1 MNIRRA
7 IACTAVPL
15 LLVLA
20 GCSSEPGESVDT
32 GTPTPDATAEDPTS
46 GTCEGATVAYITPGL
61 SIPFW
66 RSLAVGIGRVA
77 DEVGATV
84 TDYDSDLSAST
95 QLQNAQDAITAGVD
109 AIIISP
115 TDSSSAPVVLETAMD
130 AGVPVVIADIGTD
143 SGEFVSF
150 VKTDNIAG
158 AAAAAEYLNELLA
171 EAGTQN
177 AEIGMIGISQT
188 RQNGKDRTQGFTETV
203 EAAGHSVL
211 ELLESTDYT
220 RSEGMALAQDL
231 LTANPDMVAL
241 FTQHDEATLG
251 ALTALETANA
261 LDRVILVGFD
271 GSTDSL
277 AAIEAGTV
285 AGASMQQPV
294 LMGNEAMRAVC
305 DYLSGSTPEETI
317 YVDTIMVT
325 RENVAEIRDSVIDT
339 VFAER

>member
-1 MNIRRA
+1 VNIKRA
-7 IACTAVPL
+7 FFAIMLPP
-15 LLVLA
+15 LVLA
-20 GCSSEPGESVDT
+20 ACGSASDDATSSE
-32 GTPTPDATAEDPTS
+32 ATSNASASS
-46 GTCEGATVAYITPGL
+46 GSCEGAKVAYITPGL

-66 RSLAVGIGRVA
+66 RSLAVGIGRTA

-115 TDSSSAPVVLETAMD
+115 TDSSAAPVVLDAASE

-143 SGEFVSF
+143 SGEYVSF
-150 VKTDNIAG
+150 IKTDNIAG
-158 AAAAAEYLNELLA
+158 AAAAGEYLNGLLA
-171 EAGTQN
+171 EEGIEQAK
-177 AEIGMIGISQT
+177 IGMIGISQT

-211 ELLESTDYT
+211 ELLESSDYT
-220 RSEGMALAQDL
+220 RSEGMAFAQDL

-251 ALTALETANA
+251 ALSALETANA

-271 GSTDSL
+271 GSTDTL
-277 AAIEAGTV
+277 AAIEKGTV
-285 AGASMQQPV
+285 FGASMQQPV
-294 LMGNEAMRAVC
+294 LMGNEAMQAVC
-305 DYLSGSTPEETI
+305 DYLSGETPEETI
-317 YVDTIMVT
+317 YVDTVMVT
-325 RENVAEIRDSVIDT
+325 RENVAEIKDSVIDT
-339 VFAER
+339 VFAEE